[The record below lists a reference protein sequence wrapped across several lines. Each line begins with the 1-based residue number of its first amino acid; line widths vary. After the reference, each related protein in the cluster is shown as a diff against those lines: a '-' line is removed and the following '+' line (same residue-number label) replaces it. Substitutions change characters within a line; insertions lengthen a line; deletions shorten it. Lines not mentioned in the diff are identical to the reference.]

1 MTAAP
6 EETEA
11 RGERTSTPRRGAP
24 LESTPGPGGVRAQD
38 VGEALLPEV
47 SRWTHDSKS
56 RALVTAV
63 LNAPE
68 REEKAWDFPE
78 RDVQDVMEQAR
89 VSLEE
94 AKHLLAESGGVVAE
108 AVLDYLVRVP
118 PLPNYEKELLGKGRA
133 PGRGR
138 TFFMAAVTPGSTW
151 VWRYAT
157 PAPAAP
163 SIVKACLSHAA
174 ARRARGLRFVP
185 PHSELAELLAR
196 EITERQ
202 QRETVP
208 RDVLAALGWIQFFV
222 GWLRDTTD
230 RLRPKYIERLLS
242 AEGTQREHPRE
253 GAGRIQLKAL
263 WLRASTLYSGEL
275 AGEIDELW
283 DRELSH
289 LPPAASD
296 TWVRRADPRQ
306 GYVPI
311 DDLTDPRATTGE
323 DEAISVARK
332 EQARRDREYG
342 SPHGRVNSDFRYA
355 RDFLKELRRDAREG
369 LRAKEKK
376 EELIRR
382 LTAEFLPRAP
392 EGRDEAWVRE
402 KILEAM
408 RLAGRRDRI

>member
-6 EETEA
+6 EGTEA
-11 RGERTSTPRRGAP
+11 RGERTATAGRGAP
-24 LESTPGPGGVRAQD
+24 LEPTPGPGGVRAQD

-63 LNAPE
+63 LSTPPRSRDVE
-68 REEKAWDFPE
+68 GWDFQE
-78 RDVQDVMEQAR
+78 KDVRDVMDQAK
-89 VSLEE
+89 VSREE
-94 AKHLLAESGGVVAE
+94 AKCLLAASGGAVGE
-108 AVLDYLVRVP
+108 AVLDSLVHDP
-118 PLPNYEKELLGKGRA
+118 PLPDYKKELWAKGGV

-151 VWRYAT
+151 LLRYGT

-163 SIVKACLSHAA
+163 SIMKAYLSDAS
-174 ARRARGLRFVP
+174 RRARGLRFVP

-202 QRETVP
+202 RLETVP
-208 RDVLAALGWIQFFV
+208 RDVLAALGWLQFYV
-222 GWLRDTTD
+222 GWTRDTLN
-230 RLRPKYIERLLS
+230 RLRPKYIERLIS
-242 AEGTQREHPRE
+242 AEGTRREHPRE

-263 WLRASTLYSGEL
+263 WLRAGTLYGGEL
-275 AGEIDELW
+275 GDEIDELA

-296 TWVRRADPRQ
+296 TWVRRADPRR

-342 SPHGRVNSDFRYA
+342 SLHGRVNSDFRYV
-355 RDFLKELRRDAREG
+355 RDFLKELRRGAREG

-408 RLAGRRDRI
+408 RLAGRDRI

>member
-6 EETEA
+6 GETEA
-11 RGERTSTPRRGAP
+11 RGERMSNAERGAP

-63 LNAPE
+63 LNAPV

-108 AVLDYLVRVP
+108 AVLDSLAHDS
-118 PLPNYEKELLGKGRA
+118 PLPDYERELWAKGAA

-163 SIVKACLSHAA
+163 SIVKAYLPDAS
-174 ARRARGLRFVP
+174 RRARGLRFVP

-196 EITERQ
+196 EIAERQ
-202 QRETVP
+202 RRETVP
-208 RDVLAALGWIQFFV
+208 RDVLAALGWLQFYV
-222 GWLRDTTD
+222 GWLRDTLD

-242 AEGTQREHPRE
+242 AEGTHREHPRE

-263 WLRASTLYSGEL
+263 WLRASTLYNGEL
-275 AGEIDELW
+275 AGEIDELG

-296 TWVRRADPRQ
+296 TWVRRADPRR

-311 DDLTDPRATTGE
+311 DDLTDPRATTDE
-323 DEAISVARK
+323 DEAISGARK

-355 RDFLKELRRDAREG
+355 RDFLKEMRRGVREG
-369 LRAKEKK
+369 LRTKEKK

-392 EGRDEAWVRE
+392 EGRDKAWVRE

-408 RLAGRRDRI
+408 RLDGRRDRI